1 MIVTFSGEV
10 GVGIGLLCDFDLFGN
25 HAVAGVTGHDGLL
38 VTMSSFSPELRAFV
52 WQRSNLVCHS
62 LSCVTS
68 MTNASAATTPQLT
81 VQQHAH
87 PLPTSSGVPS
97 AATVSPPSQTSVKS
111 LPPSG
116 PMPKEGLK
124 LAWDGFTLLSKKIEP
139 CLSGTIA
146 QVPFTVFNAL
156 AGIGTV
162 CCINLFSWVL
172 QSWLHPQAVVENKND
187 MKELMERVDE
197 CAKVVGDALN
207 EAVSDVA
214 CDRIDIFVQY
224 VVHHRLLDI

>member
-1 MIVTFSGEV
+1 
-10 GVGIGLLCDFDLFGN
+10 
-25 HAVAGVTGHDGLL
+25 
-38 VTMSSFSPELRAFV
+38 MS
-52 WQRSNLVCHS
+52 
-62 LSCVTS
+62 
-68 MTNASAATTPQLT
+68 NASAATTPQPT

-87 PLPTSSGVPS
+87 PLPGVPS

-116 PMPKEGLK
+116 PMPKGLK
-124 LAWDGFTLLSKKIEP
+124 LAWHGFTLLSKKIEP

-146 QVPFTVFNAL
+146 KVPFAVFNAL
-156 AGIGTV
+156 ADIGTV
-162 CCINLFSWVL
+162 YCINLFSWVL

-187 MKELMERVDE
+187 MKKLMERVDE

-214 CDRIDIFVQY
+214 RDRIDIFVRY
-224 VVHHRLLDI
+224 VVHHGLLDI